1 MTDLILVRVNCP
13 DKVFAEEIAQACVT
27 QKLAACANISGPV
40 MSIYEWEGQLES
52 GEEWLVWLKTDRAH
66 WTKIEAFI
74 AARHP
79 HDVPAILGLP
89 CFAANTAYEDW
100 LTLTLDD

>member
-13 DKVFAEEIAQACVT
+13 ERAIAQEIAQECVT
-27 QKLAACANISGPV
+27 RKLAACANVSGPV
-40 MSIYEWEGQLES
+40 TSIYEWNEQLES
-52 GEEWLVWLKTDRAH
+52 SEEWLLWLKTDRAR
-66 WTKIEAFI
+66 WTKVETFI

-79 HDVPAILGLP
+79 YDVPAILAIP

-100 LTLTLDD
+100 LVHTLDN